1 MMSNY
6 AISFR
11 RALWLMAALA
21 FVTVTIVS
29 LSYSNVIESDYVPF
43 RRPTSVSGPKT
54 SSEGGLTEEMIRESV
69 IQQYEVTKKLVA
81 SGSPLEE
88 LSVCSNPLHTNES
101 AVVLV
106 SENGPEGTLARIEF
120 AWFGFNTP
128 ARYNPN
134 ILPYPSG
141 SPYPYFGIAQQAIDV
156 GLPAKHH
163 ELVYCD
169 MDWGLSRGIG
179 RRILKC
185 QTGLQ
190 KIEFPEW
197 RSPNGS
203 CAWLPLLEGTNGPMD
218 PRVFFSPLGEPLMIV
233 GTNGISNCMSQY
245 IIDLRAMIPDLAD
258 KMKIGHVP
266 IRFRQLTELPRDH
279 YDEIEKNWFLIY
291 NDNDLG
297 YVQHAIENR
306 SMSALDHVDAVHR
319 NNIVNLVEGETAPKC
334 VTSLKKEYEENN
346 DQIRNDIH
354 QGTNTLRVTL
364 CEFPCI
370 PTIHNT
376 VLIEMFQIKYHSYLE
391 VFYRRYVMI
400 MNVTA
405 PFEIIGRTN
414 NLIYAGSDE
423 KMLIFTVSMA
433 WDHASFRRHEPWN
446 ESKYGGRAIWDA
458 LEDQEAEE
466 YENSIKDF
474 TGQVRDDPQQQGRG
488 KSQSSAEPTSPAPV
502 EMAAVNNPDDAADKE
517 ASKYPFLAN
526 IPMNRNSTYN
536 NPLANEYY
544 HGWIDDTIILNIG
557 INDMDSGIVH
567 VKARDL
573 LQCMTACK

>member
-1 MMSNY
+1 MG
-6 AISFR
+6 
-11 RALWLMAALA
+11 
-21 FVTVTIVS
+21 
-29 LSYSNVIESDYVPF
+29 LSYSNLIRNEYAPFGQPTAVNSSSSDN
-43 RRPTSVSGPKT
+43 
-54 SSEGGLTEEMIRESV
+54 GLTDEQIQVSV
-69 IQQYEVTKKLVA
+69 IQQYETNKKLVA
-81 SGSPLEE
+81 SGSPLEQ
-88 LSVCSNPLHTNES
+88 LGVCSNPLHTSES

-106 SENGPEGTLARIEF
+106 SENGPEGTLARIDF

-134 ILPYPSG
+134 ILPYPPG
-141 SPYPYFGIAQQAIDV
+141 AAHPYFGLARQTLHNGGV
-156 GLPAKHH
+156 LHH

-169 MDWGLSRGIG
+169 MNWGLSKGIG

-185 QTGLQ
+185 QTGTH

-197 RSPNGS
+197 RSPSGK
-203 CAWLPLLEGTNGPMD
+203 CIWLPLLEEANGPSD
-218 PRVFFSPLGEPLMIV
+218 PRVFFSPMGEPLMVI
-233 GTNGISNCMSQY
+233 GTNGITNCLSQY
-245 IIDLRAMIPDLAD
+245 IIDLRVMIPDLGE
-258 KMKIGHVP
+258 KMKVGHVP
-266 IRFRQLTELPRDH
+266 IRFRQLTELPRDF
-279 YDEIEKNWFLIY
+279 YDEVEKNWFVLY
-291 NDNDLG
+291 DDKG
-297 YVQHAIENR
+297 MGFVQHNIENR
-306 SMSALDHVDAVHR
+306 SMSALAAVDSVKGTHVE
-319 NNIVNLVEGETAPKC
+319 NLVQGETAPNC
-334 VTSLKKEYEENN
+334 IATLKKEYEENN

-376 VLIEMFQIKYHSYLE
+376 VLIELFQIKYHSYLE
-391 VFYRRYVMI
+391 VFYRRYVMV

-423 KMLIFTVSMA
+423 KMMIFTVSMA
-433 WDHASFRRHEPWN
+433 WDHANFRRHEPWN
-446 ESKYGGRAIWDA
+446 EAKYGGRAIWDA

-474 TGQVRDDPQQQGRG
+474 TGDALERRD
-488 KSQSSAEPTSPAPV
+488 KSESSDLRSSAPLDITELKNKPV
-502 EMAAVNNPDDAADKE
+502 TTEKE
-517 ASKYPFLAN
+517 AVARYPFLYN
-526 IPMNRNSTYN
+526 TPIRRNSTYH

-557 INDMDSGIVH
+557 INDLDSGIVH

-573 LQCMTACK
+573 LECMTLCK